1 LLVAIVLHD
10 AALLVLVVAVAVF
23 VAAVD
28 VRSQTSP
35 KIR

>member
-10 AALLVLVVAVAVF
+10 VALLVLVVAVAVF
-23 VAAVD
+23 VAAFD
-28 VRSQTSP
+28 VRSPISP